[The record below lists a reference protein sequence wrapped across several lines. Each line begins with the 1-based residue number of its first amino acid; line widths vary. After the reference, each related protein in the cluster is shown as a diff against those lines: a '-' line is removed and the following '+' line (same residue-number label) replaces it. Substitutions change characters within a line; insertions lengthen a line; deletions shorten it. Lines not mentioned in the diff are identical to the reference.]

1 LPRVLG
7 APLPKKTNGRYGKLR
22 TKTCLEGGRKS
33 KSKIAS
39 IDNDSG
45 KRVLVRGKRRCKGC
59 GKFCHIQT
67 SYKCSLNGTKKRQ
80 VCLTSIILLSIIQF
94 DDLNAL
100 FCLVFCRKR
109 KLRRNTANYF
119 RYS

>member
-1 LPRVLG
+1 VLG

-33 KSKIAS
+33 KSKTAS

-59 GKFCHIQT
+59 GNFATFKQAT
-67 SYKCSLNGTKKRQ
+67 SVPLMEPKKGK
-80 VCLTSIILLSIIQF
+80 S
-94 DDLNAL
+94 A
-100 FCLVFCRKR
+100 
-109 KLRRNTANYF
+109 
-119 RYS
+119 